1 VQRYILSRIV
11 QSLVTLLGVSVIIFS
26 LARMSGNPLDVLLP
40 AEASAADHERMAQ
53 LWGLDRPLYEQY
65 WVFISNAVRGDF
77 GVSLKYRGQSAMGLV
92 FQRLPATLQLAAFAV
107 VISAVMSLALGV
119 MSAAQKDRP
128 LDTFG
133 KTIALLGQ
141 SMPTFW
147 LGIVLIWIFAV
158 KLAWLPTSGQ
168 GGFANIVL
176 PGLTLG
182 WFSVAAFMRLT
193 RSSMLDVLDSEYIKL
208 ARAKGL
214 PEWKVLWKH
223 ALKNAAIAPL
233 TFFGLIVGFLITGS
247 VTVETVFAWPGIGL
261 LAIEAVNARDYQVI
275 QAVTLVGAVVY
286 IVIGLVVDV
295 LYGYVDPRVRYS

>member
-1 VQRYILSRIV
+1 
-11 QSLVTLLGVSVIIFS
+11 
-26 LARMSGNPLDVLLP
+26 
-40 AEASAADHERMAQ
+40 
-53 LWGLDRPLYEQY
+53 
-65 WVFISNAVRGDF
+65 
-77 GVSLKYRGQSAMGLV
+77 
-92 FQRLPATLQLAAFAV
+92 
-107 VISAVMSLALGV
+107 
-119 MSAAQKDRP
+119 
-128 LDTFG
+128 
-133 KTIALLGQ
+133 
-141 SMPTFW
+141 
-147 LGIVLIWIFAV
+147 
-158 KLAWLPTSGQ
+158 
-168 GGFANIVL
+168 
-176 PGLTLG
+176 LTLG

-261 LAIEAVNARDYQVI
+261 LAVEAVNARDYQVI

-286 IVIGLVVDV
+286 IVIGLIVDV

>member
-1 VQRYILSRIV
+1 VQRYILSRLV
-11 QSLVTLLGVSVIIFS
+11 QSAVTLLGVSVIIFA
-26 LARMSGNPLDVLLP
+26 LARMTGNPLDVLLP
-40 AEASAADHERMAQ
+40 AEASAADHERVAE
-53 LWGLDRPLYEQY
+53 LWGLNKPLPEQY
-65 WVFISNAVRGDF
+65 WIFISNAVQGDF
-77 GVSLKYRGQSAMGLV
+77 GFSLKYRGQSAMGLV

-107 VISAVMSLALGV
+107 VISLVASLGLGV
-119 MSAAQKDRP
+119 LSAAQKDRP
-128 LDTFG
+128 LDTFA

-147 LGIVLIWIFAV
+147 LGIVMIWIFAV

-168 GGFANIVL
+168 GSFANVIL

-275 QAVTLVGAVVY
+275 QAVTMVGAVVY
-286 IVIGLVVDV
+286 IVIGLIVDV

>member
-1 VQRYILSRIV
+1 VQRYILSRLV
-11 QSLVTLLGVSVIIFS
+11 QSAVTLLGVSVIIFA
-26 LARMSGNPLDVLLP
+26 LARMTGNPLDVLLP
-40 AEASAADHERMAQ
+40 AEASAADHERVAE
-53 LWGLDRPLYEQY
+53 LWGLNKPLHEQY
-65 WVFISNAVRGDF
+65 WVFISNAVQGDF
-77 GVSLKYRGQSAMGLV
+77 GFSLKYRGQPAMGLV

-107 VISAVMSLALGV
+107 VISVVASLGLGV
-119 MSAAQKDRP
+119 LSAAQKDRP
-128 LDTFG
+128 LDTLA

-147 LGIVLIWIFAV
+147 LGIVMIWIFAV

-168 GGFANIVL
+168 GGFAHIIL
-176 PGLTLG
+176 PGVTLG

-223 ALKNAAIAPL
+223 ALKYAAIAPL

-275 QAVTLVGAVVY
+275 QAVTMVGAVVY
-286 IVIGLVVDV
+286 IVIGLIVDV

>member
-1 VQRYILSRIV
+1 MQRFILSRIL
-11 QSLVTLLGVSVIIFS
+11 QSLVTLLGVSVIIFA
-26 LARMSGNPLDVLLP
+26 LARMTGNPLDVLLP
-40 AEASAADHERMAQ
+40 AEASAADHERVAE
-53 LWGLDRPLYEQY
+53 LWGLNKPLHEQY

-77 GVSLKYRGQSAMGLV
+77 GFSLKYRGQPAMGLV

-107 VISAVMSLALGV
+107 VISAVASLALGV
-119 MSAAQKDRP
+119 LSAAQKGRP
-128 LDTFG
+128 LDTLG

-147 LGIVLIWIFAV
+147 LGIVMIWIFAV

-168 GGFANIVL
+168 GGFANIIL

-286 IVIGLVVDV
+286 IIIGLIVDV
-295 LYGYVDPRVRYS
+295 LYGYIDPRVRYS

>member
-1 VQRYILSRIV
+1 VQRYILSRFV
-11 QSLVTLLGVSVIIFS
+11 QSAVTLLGVSVIIFS
-26 LARMSGNPLDVLLP
+26 LARMTGNPLDVLLP
-40 AEASAADHERMAQ
+40 AEASAADHERVAE
-53 LWGLDRPLYEQY
+53 LWGLNRPLHEQY

-77 GVSLKYRGQSAMGLV
+77 GVSLKYRGQPAMGLV

-119 MSAAQKDRP
+119 LSAAHKDRP
-128 LDTFG
+128 VDKVG

-168 GGFANIVL
+168 GSFANIIL

-233 TFFGLIVGFLITGS
+233 TFFGLVVGFLITGS

-275 QAVTLVGAVVY
+275 QAVTMVGAVVY